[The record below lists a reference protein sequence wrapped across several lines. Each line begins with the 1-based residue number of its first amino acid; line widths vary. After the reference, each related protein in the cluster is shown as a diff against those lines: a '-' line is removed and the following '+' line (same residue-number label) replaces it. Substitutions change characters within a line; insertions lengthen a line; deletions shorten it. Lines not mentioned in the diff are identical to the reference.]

1 MQERGREYRIRQ
13 LQRKKREAAKQFKEN
28 EWKSSGKAIGIHA
41 NTPTRCS
48 CDMCG
53 NPRKH
58 LGNSH
63 HAKTHQELIANSTAI
78 ADSMRNASGD
88 ITISENECYLPSM

>member
-1 MQERGREYRIRQ
+1 MQQRGREYRILQ

-58 LGNSH
+58 YGNGKH
-63 HAKTHQELIANSTAI
+63 GRTLEEQQPALQ
-78 ADSMRNASGD
+78 
-88 ITISENECYLPSM
+88 

>member
-1 MQERGREYRIRQ
+1 MQQRGREYRIRQ

-28 EWKSSGKAIGIHA
+28 GWESSGKAIGIHA

-53 NPRKH
+53 NQRKH
-58 LGNSH
+58 YG
-63 HAKTHQELIANSTAI
+63 KTLQELSNEEHFNNDILDVSINGL
-78 ADSMRNASGD
+78 RNTTLEDTCSG
-88 ITISENECYLPSM
+88 ITETH

>member
-1 MQERGREYRIRQ
+1 MQERGREYRIRR

-58 LGNSH
+58 HGNGKH
-63 HAKTHQELIANSTAI
+63 GQTLEEQQPMFQEHV
-78 ADSMRNASGD
+78 
-88 ITISENECYLPSM
+88 SEGQIMSELELMD

>member
-1 MQERGREYRIRQ
+1 MQQRGREYRIRQ
-13 LQRKKREAAKQFKEN
+13 LQRKKREAVKQFKEN
-28 EWKSSGKAIGIHA
+28 EWESLDKAIGIHA

-58 LGNSH
+58 FGNGKYGQTLGEQKPSL
-63 HAKTHQELIANSTAI
+63 QEHV
-78 ADSMRNASGD
+78 
-88 ITISENECYLPSM
+88 SEGQIMSELELMD

>member
-41 NTPTRCS
+41 NTSTRCS
-48 CDMCG
+48 CEMCG
-53 NPRKH
+53 NPRKY
-58 LGNSH
+58 LGNSK
-63 HAKTHQELIANSTAI
+63 HAKTHQELVSDSAVAI
-78 ADSMRNASGD
+78 SSVQHSSNTEDDSDCG
-88 ITISENECYLPSM
+88 EGV

>member
-58 LGNSH
+58 HGNGKH
-63 HAKTHQELIANSTAI
+63 GLTLEEQEPMLQEHV
-78 ADSMRNASGD
+78 
-88 ITISENECYLPSM
+88 SEGQIMSELELMD

>member
-13 LQRKKREAAKQFKEN
+13 LQRKKRKAAQQFKEN
-28 EWKSSGKAIGIHA
+28 EWVASGKAIGIHA
-41 NTPTRCS
+41 DTPTRCS

-58 LGNSH
+58 YGNGKH
-63 HAKTHQELIANSTAI
+63 GRTLEEQKPMLQEHV
-78 ADSMRNASGD
+78 
-88 ITISENECYLPSM
+88 SEGQIMSELELMD